1 MSKEKKEKDLS
12 MTDEAWNKR
21 TGRITAFLEHEGN
34 QDFLKSSEDIQDA
47 VDLINMNIRRGNRK
61 ADTRKNLWNQIL
73 IEGREWTVE
82 KGAAVAMD
90 WPVGI
95 GAESKLP
102 AHVQESLKTM
112 IGDYEAAC
120 VAFWESNPIVQTLAI
135 YSDRNK
141 ERGGQP
147 LPDAETFGKNRA
159 LAMKQRYTKFFNEG
173 RWDGN
178 YSSEDGLTISLPPV
192 EESPAA
198 SETES
203 EGDSNEESN

>member
-34 QDFLKSSEDIQDA
+34 QKFLKSNEDIQDA

-73 IEGREWTVE
+73 IEGRNWTQE
-82 KGAAVAMD
+82 KGADVAMD

-102 AHVQESLKTM
+102 AHVQESLKLM

-120 VAFWESNPIVQTLAI
+120 VAFWDSNPIVQTLAI

-147 LPDAETFGKNRA
+147 LPDSATFGKNRA

-192 EESPAA
+192 EEGA
-198 SETES
+198 ETES
-203 EGDSNEESN
+203 EGETNEDSN